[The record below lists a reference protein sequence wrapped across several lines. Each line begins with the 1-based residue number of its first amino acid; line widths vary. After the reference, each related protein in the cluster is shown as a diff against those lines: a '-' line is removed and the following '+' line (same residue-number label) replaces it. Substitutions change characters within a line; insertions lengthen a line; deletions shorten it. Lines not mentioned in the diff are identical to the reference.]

1 MTLADIPSWA
11 APYARGEKKWPFAQI
26 SDDDAPYYW
35 AQVAPPSLARCVPA
49 IQVNCANAQVFRRSA
64 NLFANASYEAIVQS
78 LPGGGVSPKYVLDL
92 TEPYTGP

>member
-1 MTLADIPSWA
+1 MPPVLLAAD
-11 APYARGEKKWPFAQI
+11 
-26 SDDDAPYYW
+26 
-35 AQVAPPSLARCVPA
+35 
-49 IQVNCANAQVFRRSA
+49 CANAQVFRRSA